1 MAAGSMLTGPQAQ
14 RWHEVLTSLSG
25 AATAGPGY
33 VVVDD
38 AAGRAEAFADQFA
51 DHLRSEGHPCARLT
65 GHHPAGDGCTDRG
78 IVIAD
83 GPHWRA
89 RPPAGSWHLVVWL
102 RTRHPAAG
110 EGERTANVI
119 IDLHDETWPVI
130 RHIADDIADGSDL
143 HLRET
148 RAFFAVRAADWDT
161 KFGDDL
167 PAYSA
172 AVAEAAIP
180 AGATAVDVGCGTGR
194 ALPALRHAVGP
205 LGRVIGVDVTA
216 PMLAQARHRRGDA
229 GHLLLADA
237 RRLPLADR
245 SVDAVFAAGL
255 VQHLPDPA
263 AGLRELARVTVGGG
277 RLVIFHPSGRAALAV
292 RHGRTLRPDEP
303 LAEDPLR
310 RLLTGAGFRLDRYD
324 DPPHRLLALASR
336 A

>member
-1 MAAGSMLTGPQAQ
+1 MAAGTALTGPQAQ

-25 AATAGPGY
+25 AAKAGPGY

-38 AAGRAEAFADQFA
+38 AAGRAEAFADQLA
-51 DHLRSEGHPCARLT
+51 DHIRSEGHPCARLT
-65 GHHPAGDGCTDRG
+65 GRQLSGDGCTDRG

-83 GPHWRA
+83 GPLWRA
-89 RPPAGSWHLVVWL
+89 RPPSGSWHLVVWL
-102 RTRHPAAG
+102 RSRHPAAA

-130 RHIADDIADGSDL
+130 RHVAAGIATTSDL

-148 RAFFAVRAADWDT
+148 RAFFSVRAASWDT

-167 PAYSA
+167 PAYA
-172 AVAEAAIP
+172 TAVTEAAIP
-180 AGATAVDVGCGTGR
+180 TGATVVDVGCGTGR

-205 LGRVIGVDVTA
+205 AGRVIGVDVTA
-216 PMLAQARHRRGDA
+216 PMLAQARHRRGDV
-229 GHLLLADA
+229 GYLLLADV
-237 RRLPLADR
+237 RRLPLTDG

-263 AGLRELARVTVGGG
+263 AGLHELARVTVAGG
-277 RLVIFHPSGRAALAV
+277 RLVIFHPSGRAALAA
-292 RHGRTLRPDEP
+292 RHGRTLRSDEP
-303 LAEDPLR
+303 LAEDPLH
-310 RLLTGAGFRLDRYD
+310 RLLTGAGFRLDGYD
-324 DPPHRLLALASR
+324 DAAHRFLALASR